1 MSAPHNHL
9 AEQLRALASDMR
21 ERLKDP
27 STQAYGLLFPTE
39 TTAGVMRP
47 RLEQYARA
55 MELVANEVAF
65 LGWEPP
71 GG

>member
-1 MSAPHNHL
+1 
-9 AEQLRALASDMR
+9 MR